1 MALMPSKVQ
10 IVKFSVNFVLPHSK
24 TSPNTTSL
32 VDIAT
37 FCVNWTLMGL
47 ATFVATH
54 SNPTTAL
61 RVTNKC
67 MALESKRHNTQLIF
81 TLNLSKNNFGPNL
94 VTLTFV
100 MNPPCA

>member
-1 MALMPSKVQ
+1 
-10 IVKFSVNFVLPHSK
+10 
-24 TSPNTTSL
+24 
-32 VDIAT
+32 
-37 FCVNWTLMGL
+37 
-47 ATFVATH
+47 
-54 SNPTTAL
+54 
-61 RVTNKC
+61 